1 MYQKRVRNCECA
13 LLNLP
18 ERQSKTQNR
27 KSKIGVALLLPSLL
41 LARSASGQ
49 QPGNVIL
56 DGNEQLF
63 CVLAALN
70 AAGYDAG
77 LATDS
82 GNRTREQVRAELARE
97 SYPALADLKK
107 FYAAHQVNDP
117 VADLGQYVSLA
128 LLLGPPPD
136 FKPTVPQQD
145 LPPDAKAVAGLIPLL
160 ERFYQEGNLADLW
173 ARVQPR
179 FQAEVLRYSDPV
191 RNSVTLSDA
200 YLRFPSGA
208 YMGRT
213 YNIYL
218 SLLAAPNQVQAR
230 IYGQNYYLVVT
241 PSKELKLAEIR
252 HQYLH
257 FLLDGL
263 ALKYAVEIHQKEGL
277 LGLARNAP
285 ALASDFKEDF
295 SLLVTECLIRA
306 VELRMDKHPKAE
318 AERSIR
324 ELAAEGLILAP
335 YLYQALADYE
345 RQDASMNLFYK
356 QMILGIDPDEET
368 QRLASVKFAPAPAPA
383 EKQAPA
389 LSAEE
394 RLLNQGDNL
403 IYQAKYKEAR
413 AVFESVLASNA
424 KSERALYG
432 MAAIASNTRKPDL
445 AEEYFQKT
453 LEAARDVRLVTW
465 SHVYLGRLYDLKG
478 KRDQALEQYRAAS
491 VTAAAYPDALRA
503 VQGGLQKQF
512 GSK

>member
-1 MYQKRVRNCECA
+1 M
-13 LLNLP
+13 NLP
-18 ERQSKTQNR
+18 TRQSKIRNIR
-27 KSKIGVALLLPSLL
+27 GPKSKIGLSLALACLL
-41 LARSASGQ
+41 LARPASGQ

-70 AAGYDAG
+70 AAGYDTG

-82 GNRTREQVRAELARE
+82 GNKTREQVRAALARE
-97 SYPALADLKK
+97 SYPVLADLRK
-107 FYAAHQVNDP
+107 FYAEHQAENDP
-117 VADLGQYVSLA
+117 AEDLGQYVSLA

-136 FKPTVPQQD
+136 FKPTVPPQD

-160 ERFYQEGNLADLW
+160 KRFYQEGNLADLW

-503 VQGGLQKQF
+503 VESGLQRQF